1 MEKFNIV
8 IPAYNE
14 GKNLRILIPYL
25 LSFNLENLDKIY
37 VVDSASNDITPEVMN
52 YFIKRYP
59 NIVYIREGKKEW

>member
-25 LSFNLENLDKIY
+25 ISFNLENLDKIY

-59 NIVYIREGKKEW
+59 NIVYIREEKKEW

>member
-1 MEKFNIV
+1 MMEKVNII

-25 LSFNLENLDKIY
+25 LSFNLDNLDKIY

-52 YFIKRYP
+52 YFIK
-59 NIVYIREGKKEW
+59 IF